1 MHDPD
6 HQDTMQR
13 FTISLDEALA
23 LQFDALIAEKGYV
36 NRSEAVRDLI
46 RTRLGDAHLDTT
58 ASATC
63 VASLNYVYDHHDK
76 TVTERVLSLQHDHHD
91 LVITSLHTHL
101 DHDHCLETVVLRGPT
116 KTVAAF
122 ADMLIALRGVR
133 HGNIH
138 IVPLHKSGHMHS
150 HSHAKESGQKAGHL
164 HFRPI
169 S

>member
-1 MHDPD
+1 
-6 HQDTMQR
+6 MQR

-23 LQFDALIAEKGYV
+23 VQFDALIAAKGYS

-46 RTRLGDAHLDTT
+46 RSQLDVAHLD
-58 ASATC
+58 ASKSQWC
-63 VASLNYVYDHHDK
+63 VATLNYVYDHHDK

-116 KTVAAF
+116 PAINVFSQT
-122 ADMLIALRGVR
+122 LIALRGVR
-133 HGNIH
+133 HGNVH
-138 IVPLHKSGHMHS
+138 IVSLDEDAHE
-150 HSHAKESGQKAGHL
+150 HAHPGSNPEGQKVPHGHL
-164 HFRPI
+164 KPI